1 MVEIGDGLAT
11 GTDVVAAAESAVGQA
26 LERLG
31 GRRPDLLCVFVC
43 GRNPKTIADAGA
55 TVVKIADAAGQC
67 LPAPR

>member
-31 GRRPDLLCVFVC
+31 GRRPDLLCVCSSAVATRKRSRTR
-43 GRNPKTIADAGA
+43 GRP
-55 TVVKIADAAGQC
+55 
-67 LPAPR
+67 L